1 MTPRIPV
8 NEKKATVKQIL
19 FRLQLSNLK
28 FPHTKA
34 SIKNLTLLPMAWGES
49 SNAMRNQ
56 VQEVFGAG
64 GGNGSDSTGLME
76 ALLRQ
81 SEIMNEQEQ
90 SLASL
95 VPTSSFM
102 DKLILQCMGRS
113 LHVISVS
120 GQITYWNPM
129 AERLFGYSAEQ
140 AVGQSAVDLLC
151 NNDNHDYAVQIC
163 ERTKSGISW
172 SGRFPLRTSGGEDFT
187 GAVCASPLISDK
199 GELFGII
206 AICSRLDSYQYL
218 IDQPK
223 EYIRRAGKAPMQPV
237 PELPPRG
244 YSGHIG
250 MSDPEREGHKLSE
263 SQNTVASVRNVTEN
277 ASTSL
282 VLASDLKVDQSVVS
296 FRNVTENA
304 STSLVLAS
312 DLKVDQSVVSV
323 RNVTENASTSLVL
336 ASDLKVDQSVVSVRN
351 VTENASTSLVLA
363 SDLKVD
369 QSVVS
374 VRNVTEN
381 ASTSLVLASDLK
393 VDQMASGRR
402 RETIQHF
409 TPVHSWSHVNNASS
423 SSSQN
428 FNLPGS
434 SASSQGPEPDQ
445 MPLAGFEIPWRE
457 IRFGARIGEGSCG
470 TVYRATWL
478 GSDVAVKLFSGQA
491 YCPEVL
497 DEFRQEV
504 SIMKAMRHP
513 NVLLFMG
520 AITEP
525 RHMSIVTEFVPRGS
539 LFRILHRSGQGL
551 SWNRR
556 LAMALD
562 IALGMNY
569 LHNRSP
575 PILHRDLKSSN
586 LLVTEHWRVKVGDF
600 GLSRLK
606 SSRYLT
612 RNSDKGTAQWMAPEV
627 LRDEPYSEKSDVYSF
642 GIILWELATRKIP
655 WGEMSILEV
664 VGAVGMLDRRLDM
677 PEEVDIQ
684 YVELTEACWS
694 SDSTIRPSFSN
705 VVSRLKH
712 LIKMRARS

>member
-336 ASDLKVDQSVVSVRN
+336 ASDLKVDQ
-351 VTENASTSLVLA
+351 
-363 SDLKVD
+363 
-369 QSVVS
+369 
-374 VRNVTEN
+374 
-381 ASTSLVLASDLK
+381 
-393 VDQMASGRR
+393 MASGRR

-684 YVELTEACWS
+684 RDQGRPCVMFDSDGKRRVRSTSDAALVSVFKALRSGMS
-694 SDSTIRPSFSN
+694 SILLMDQEISLLMHMLFYSF
-705 VVSRLKH
+705 H
-712 LIKMRARS
+712 

>member
-296 FRNVTENA
+296 F
-304 STSLVLAS
+304 
-312 DLKVDQSVVSV
+312 
-323 RNVTENASTSLVL
+323 
-336 ASDLKVDQSVVSVRN
+336 RN